1 MIAAV
6 AAVVAGGAF
15 AACDYDPKAPGPDTW
30 AYTWKFTGKTT
41 EGRLTSG
48 TKGTKGNGCG
58 MGTNGSAGGAVRVPA
73 SLKIQGY
80 TAYCDVA
87 CLTGK
92 DNSFEVNLIEC
103 QEVFWQTKPEKASL
117 AGGVEFEVANII
129 GKKAKQFE
137 VMGVAKFV
145 GYLDEK
151 YALDNGKMTKG
162 NSNHE
167 IKYDLVFAGLGKYD
181 TKNGRP
187 SSASGNF
194 AGKLKYPWYVKPG
207 DCQYG
212 GIWDCD
218 LVTLIGDEDP
228 VASVAFGKWN
238 FKFNKKAA
246 KKLHNNQA
254 SNIYGAAKVP
264 KWVVYANKDEAT
276 CGK

>member
-6 AAVVAGGAF
+6 AAVVAAGAF
-15 AACDYDPKAPGPDTW
+15 AACKYTDEDKGPSTW

-41 EGRLTSG
+41 EGKLTSG

-58 MGTNGSAGGAVRVPA
+58 LGDKGNPGEAVRVPA

-87 CLTGK
+87 CSTGK
-92 DNSFEVNLIEC
+92 ENSFEVNLIEC

-117 AGGVEFEVANII
+117 AGGVTFEVANII
-129 GKKAKQFE
+129 GKNAKQYE
-137 VMGVAKFV
+137 VQGLATFV

-151 YALDNGKMTKG
+151 YVSENGKMTKG
-162 NSNHE
+162 GSTDK
-167 IKYDLVFAGLGKYD
+167 IRYDLVFAGLGKYN
-181 TKNGRP
+181 KKEEYV

-194 AGKLKYPWYVKPG
+194 AGQLRFPWYVKPG
-207 DCQYG
+207 DCQYA
-212 GIWDCD
+212 GIWECD
-218 LVTLIGDEDP
+218 TVTLIGNEDP

-238 FKFNKKAA
+238 VKFNKKAA
-246 KKLHNNQA
+246 KALKNNKA
-254 SNIYGAAKVP
+254 NNIYKAAKVP
-264 KWVVYANKDEAT
+264 KWVVYTNKDERT